1 LLSNRSKSV
10 PRSPPGFSFGTLQDK
25 VETHF
30 PSIFGFFLSSQQE
43 LIRGVVYLSP
53 DKTERYG
60 NLTRV
65 YYREAVAA
73 LVVFDLA
80 RPDSFEATQKWK
92 NDIDAKVTLPNGD
105 PIPVVLVANKCDLV
119 NSPLNEAFMVR
130 ATSSMP
136 FETSP
141 HSHPNTGPVL

>member
-1 LLSNRSKSV
+1 M
-10 PRSPPGFSFGTLQDK
+10 
-25 VETHF
+25 
-30 PSIFGFFLSSQQE
+30 
-43 LIRGVVYLSP
+43 VYLSP